1 MARLG
6 ERVELEPPAR
16 VRDRRLDVSG
26 LGPLERH
33 LFEAGAELAVQR
45 LSLRDL
51 PVIEL
56 RAVA

>member
-1 MARLG
+1 MH
-6 ERVELEPPAR
+6 
-16 VRDRRLDVSG
+16 DRRLEISG

-45 LSLRDL
+45 LSLCDL